1 MLNTI
6 PEAIAAI
13 KRGQPIIV
21 VDDEN
26 RENEGDLMLA
36 AEKATPAS
44 INFFAKHGRGLICT
58 PIAEEIADQLQFRPM
73 NGELENL
80 EQCNFTISCDLKHG
94 IASGISASDR
104 ARTIKH
110 IVSPRAKPGDFARP
124 GHVFPLRAKSG
135 GVLIRAGHTEAA
147 VDIARLAK
155 LKPAGV
161 ICEIMKDDGTMARLP
176 DLKKFARKH
185 KLKLISIADLIAYR
199 LEKEQFVKRVAQA
212 NLPTEFGDFVVLAYQ
227 NLLNPC
233 EEHLALVKG
242 KVEGK
247 ANVLVRVHSE
257 CLTSDAFHSLRCDC
271 RQQKDIALKKVAKS
285 GGVFLFMK
293 QEGRG
298 IGLCNK
304 IRAYELQDNGADTVE
319 ANEQLGFRADE
330 REYGIGAQILA
341 DLGLTTIRLLTNNP
355 KKLAGISGY
364 GLKVTKRIPLETKP
378 HAKNR
383 SYLKTKKDKLKHQLR
398 KV

>member
-6 PEAIAAI
+6 PEAISAI
-13 KRGQPIIV
+13 KRGKPVII

-26 RENEGDLMLA
+26 RENEGDLLIA
-36 AEKATPAS
+36 AERVTPAL

-58 PIAEEIADQLQFRPM
+58 PIAEEIADRLQFRPM
-73 NGELENL
+73 NGELENP
-80 EQCNFTISCDLKHG
+80 EQCNFTISCDLKRG
-94 IASGISASDR
+94 ISSGISASDR
-104 ARTIKH
+104 AKTIKH
-110 IVSPRAKPGDFARP
+110 IVSSRAKATDFIRP
-124 GHVFPLRAKSG
+124 GHIFPLRAKSG
-135 GVLIRAGHTEAA
+135 GVLVRAGHTEAA
-147 VDIARLAK
+147 IDLARFAK

-161 ICEIMKDDGTMARLP
+161 ICEIMKDNGTMARLL

-199 LEKEQFVKRVAQA
+199 LAKEQFVKRVAEA
-212 NLPTEFGDFVVLAYQ
+212 NLPTEFGDFRVLAYQ

-233 EEHLALVKG
+233 EEHLALVRGEVAG
-242 KVEGK
+242 KK
-247 ANVLVRVHSE
+247 NVLVRVHSE

-271 RQQKDIALKKVAKS
+271 RQQKDAALKKVAAS

-319 ANEQLGFRADE
+319 ANERLGFKADE

-364 GLKVTKRIPLETKP
+364 GLKVVKRISLETQP
-378 HAKNR
+378 HAGNR
-383 SYLKTKKDKLKHQLR
+383 SYLKTKKDKLKHQLK